1 MNNLRQL
8 FKLTLRAFMIIMENF
23 RMNIT
28 VCKQNGSFNYQHTST
43 KMLSKQF
50 SGISIAGAL
59 SNISGSF
66 LDISRILAAELYKVS
81 NIEYV

>member
-8 FKLTLRAFMIIMENF
+8 SKSTLRAFMIIMENF

-28 VCKQNGSFNYQHTST
+28 VYKQNGSFNYQHTLT
-43 KMLSKQF
+43 QMLSEQF